1 MSSECG
7 LVKTPYIRRQV
18 VRLQENKDNGSWEI
32 MCKPENCNGQ
42 NGKPR
47 WSNLALPLLQ
57 KPEDWAPRPKTPKR
71 QKMGRQDVIESSDE
85 DEDKVVNN
93 EIVSPP
99 LAAAATRRRW
109 RRRHRRRRRPRR
121 AAAAAEPTGR
131 RRRHA
136 WAIVMPSAMWILM
149 QN

>member
-71 QKMGRQDVIESSDE
+71 QKMGRQDVMESSDE
-85 DEDKVVNN
+85 DEGTVVNN
-93 EIVSPP
+93 EIESPA
-99 LAAAATRRRW
+99 LAAAATKAAADAAVAAAT
-109 RRRHRRRRRPRR
+109 PE
-121 AAAAAEPTGR
+121 AAAAATSGGSGR
-131 RRRHA
+131 AHGTEAQACVGNSHA
-136 WAIVMPSAMWILM
+136 
-149 QN
+149 

>member
-18 VRLQENKDNGSWEI
+18 VRLQENKDNGSWDI

-47 WSNLALPLLQ
+47 WSNLAMPLLQ

-71 QKMGRQDVIESSDE
+71 QKKGRQDVMESSDE

-93 EIVSPP
+93 EIESPA
-99 LAAAATRRRW
+99 LAAAATKAAVAAAT
-109 RRRHRRRRRPRR
+109 PE
-121 AAAAAEPTGR
+121 AAAAATSGGSGR
-131 RRRHA
+131 AHGTEAQACVGNSHA
-136 WAIVMPSAMWILM
+136 
-149 QN
+149 

>member
-1 MSSECG
+1 M
-7 LVKTPYIRRQV
+7 KTPYIRRQV

-93 EIVSPP
+93 EIESPA
-99 LAAAATRRRW
+99 LAAAATKAAADAAVAAAT
-109 RRRHRRRRRPRR
+109 PE
-121 AAAAAEPTGR
+121 AAAAATSGGSGR
-131 RRRHA
+131 AHGTEAQACVGNSHA
-136 WAIVMPSAMWILM
+136 
-149 QN
+149 

>member
-47 WSNLALPLLQ
+47 WSNLAMPLLQ

-71 QKMGRQDVIESSDE
+71 QKMGRQDVMESSDE
-85 DEDKVVNN
+85 DEGTAANN
-93 EIVSPP
+93 EIGSPA
-99 LAAAATRRRW
+99 LAAAATKAAADAAVAAAT
-109 RRRHRRRRRPRR
+109 PE
-121 AAAAAEPTGR
+121 AAAAATSGGSGR
-131 RRRHA
+131 AHGTEAQACVGNSHA
-136 WAIVMPSAMWILM
+136 
-149 QN
+149 

>member
-1 MSSECG
+1 M
-7 LVKTPYIRRQV
+7 KTPYIRRQV

-71 QKMGRQDVIESSDE
+71 QKKGRQDVMESSDE
-85 DEDKVVNN
+85 DEGTAANN
-93 EIVSPP
+93 EIESPA
-99 LAAAATRRRW
+99 LAAAATKAAADAAVAAAT
-109 RRRHRRRRRPRR
+109 PE
-121 AAAAAEPTGR
+121 AAAAATSGGSGR
-131 RRRHA
+131 AHGTEAQACVGNSHA
-136 WAIVMPSAMWILM
+136 
-149 QN
+149 

>member
-93 EIVSPP
+93 EIESPA
-99 LAAAATRRRW
+99 LAAAATKAAADAAVAAAT
-109 RRRHRRRRRPRR
+109 PE
-121 AAAAAEPTGR
+121 AAAAATSGGSGR
-131 RRRHA
+131 AHGTEAQACVGNSHA
-136 WAIVMPSAMWILM
+136 
-149 QN
+149 